1 MLALPPF
8 FTPFFLA
15 LRNIRA
21 RRWRTLLTMLGI
33 VLGVA
38 VVLAIQ
44 LTNETTLQSLRQVF
58 DRATGQASLLVLPEN
73 REGKTLSQDLLDS
86 LLRMKG
92 MQAAAPTIRV
102 QTLPAGRSESWQIA
116 FSMTGIASGNV
127 FTLYGVDPVVD
138 PQVRVYQLSAGR
150 MPNPNQ
156 NEVLVPQKYADEER
170 LRLGNYLEVLVPG
183 GAARL
188 RIVGL
193 LADEGVALLNDG
205 QVGFAPLKI
214 VQELFERRGELD
226 EIALRIDPEISEQPR
241 SLETLKQRLERLVG
255 EEGEVVY
262 PGGRG
267 ELVSQMLATYQFG
280 LTFFSIISI
289 FVGAFLIYNTFSM
302 TIVERTREIGM
313 LRAIGMSRLGI
324 LRSVLAEALLLSLVG
339 SALGLVAGFAL
350 ARGLVNILGDVVTST
365 DPNALSVPARSLV
378 QSLGVGIGVALL
390 ASLAPALRAAQVS
403 PLEAMR
409 ARSRSR
415 ERIASSV
422 WQAGL
427 LLIAAGWIMIYQI
440 SWPQAIASRVGS
452 AAILMV
458 LLGATL
464 TIPLAAPHLE
474 RVTRRIAA
482 RFFGNEGAIGSA
494 NIRRAVGRTSL
505 TVASLLV
512 SLTMIISI
520 DSLAYSFEAD
530 ITGWIDSVLGGD
542 LYVRSAVPMR
552 ESFAGQLKNV
562 PGVAVVTPTRVFR
575 VRVAKDSLPPGV
587 AEDWFYF
594 NALDPATFRQ
604 VAEME
609 FAANQGDTNQIWSRF
624 ARGGSIFISNIV
636 AERYQLKQGDTI
648 YLVTRRGIRAFN
660 VAAEVLDFTGQSGL
674 VYGSYADMHA
684 WFAEQGA
691 DRFTLKVA
699 PGYAIPEVAQKIEA
713 RYKERR
719 HISIQTTQDFKE
731 SILDLVNE
739 AFRLFD
745 VLSLIGMIIG
755 GLGVV
760 NTLTMNVIER
770 QQEIGGLRSLG
781 MTRRQVVR
789 MVLAE
794 AMAMGAMGT
803 VYGLACGYFLSLVL
817 VRGMNQ
823 MVGYD
828 LTYAFTPQPFLIGIL
843 IATGA
848 TQLAAL
854 YPARRAAGVNIVEAI
869 KHE

>member
-1 MLALPPF
+1 MLYLPPF

-15 LRNIRA
+15 LRNIRT

-44 LTNETTLQSLRQVF
+44 LTNATTLNSLRQVF
-58 DRATGQASLLVLPEN
+58 DRATGKASLLILPEN
-73 REGKTLSQDLLDS
+73 QEGETLSQDLLAG
-86 LLRMKG
+86 LANMKG
-92 MQAAAPTIRV
+92 VQAAAPAIHV
-102 QTLPAGRSESWQIA
+102 QTLPAGKAESWQIA
-116 FSMTGIASGNV
+116 FSMTGIASGNL
-127 FTLYGVDPVVD
+127 FTLYGIDPLVD
-138 PQVRVYQLSAGR
+138 PQVRVYQLVEGR
-150 MPNPNQ
+150 MPNANQ
-156 NEVLVPQKYADEER
+156 NEVVVPRAYAEEES

-188 RIVGL
+188 RIVGVL
-193 LADEGVALLNDG
+193 SAEGVALLNDG

-214 VQELFERRGELD
+214 VQDLFERGGELD
-226 EIALRIDPEISEQPR
+226 EIALSVDPAISEQPR
-241 SLETLKQRLERLVG
+241 SLETLKARIERLVG

-280 LTFFSIISI
+280 LTFFSVISI

-302 TIVERTREIGM
+302 TVVERTREIGM
-313 LRAIGMSRLGI
+313 LRAIGMSRPGI
-324 LRSVLAEALLLSLVG
+324 LRSVLAEALLLSLAG
-339 SALGLVAGFAL
+339 SALGLAAGFAL
-350 ARGLVNILGDVVTST
+350 AKGLIRIMGDVVT
-365 DPNALSVPARSLV
+365 PAEANALTIPAEALL
-378 QSLGVGIGVALL
+378 QSLGVGIGVAL
-390 ASLAPALRAAQVS
+390 AAALAPALRAARIA
-403 PLEAMR
+403 PLEAL
-409 ARSRSR
+409 RSRSR
-415 ERIASSV
+415 SRDRIANAV

-427 LLIAAGWIMIYQI
+427 GMILAGWVMIYHI
-440 SWPQAIASRVGS
+440 TWPQAVVTVLGS
-452 AAILMV
+452 GAILMV

-464 TIPLAAPHLE
+464 TIPLAAPRLE
-474 RVTRRIAA
+474 SLTRRLAA
-482 RFFGNEGAIGSA
+482 RLFGNEGAIGSA
-494 NIRRAVGRTSL
+494 NIRRSVGRTSL

-520 DSLAYSFEAD
+520 DSLSYSFEAD
-530 ITGWIDSVLGGD
+530 ITGWIDGVLGGD

-562 PGVAVVTPTRVFR
+562 PGVEVVTPARIFR
-575 VRVAKDSLPPGV
+575 VRVARESLPQGV
-587 AEDWFYF
+587 TEDWFYF
-594 NALDPATFRQ
+594 NALDPITFRQ
-604 VAEME
+604 TAEME
-609 FAANQGDTNQIWSRF
+609 FAANQGESEANWARLS
-624 ARGGSIFISNIV
+624 RGGAVFISNIV
-636 AERYQLKQGDTI
+636 AERYALKQGDSL
-648 YLVTRRGIRAFN
+648 YLVTRRGVRAFQ

-674 VYGSYADMHA
+674 IYGTYADMHA

-691 DRFTLKVA
+691 DRFTVKVA
-699 PGYAIPEVAQKIEA
+699 PGYAIGEVGDEIEA
-713 RYKERR
+713 RFKERR
-719 HISIQTTQDFKE
+719 HISVQTMQEFKA
-731 SILDLVNE
+731 SILDLVGE

-745 VLSLIGMIIG
+745 VLSMIGMIIG

-803 VYGLACGYFLSLVL
+803 AYGVVFGYFLSHVL
-817 VRGMNQ
+817 VRGMNL
-823 MVGYD
+823 MASYD
-828 LTYAFTPQPFLIGIL
+828 LTYAFTPQPFLVGIL
-843 IATGA
+843 IATA
-848 TQLAAL
+848 VTQLAAL